1 MLRQLPKTCPLFSD
15 ERLILKNN
23 IWNIDNNILNLND
36 SRFSE
41 VLLFGNSTFSNTK
54 NTTILNTT
62 IEYIVSSKRFEVPLF
77 DSSWYSC
84 MAVLFTSYYFYSFFF
99 LSLSFLI
106 FTVLFPII
114 IGLVFTLFYH
124 VTFEYDFWYSD
135 CFWSFLFV
143 NICFPSQKRLAQ
155 IT

>member
-135 CFWSFLFV
+135 CSLYFLFV
-143 NICFPSQKRLAQ
+143 NICFPRQKRLAQ